1 MPTDAPPISLSGR
14 TTVVIPLEPTPT
26 APPVDSG
33 WMGKMTAARHVVAG
47 HYEVD
52 LDEPLGVGGMAIV
65 YRGRDLRTRR
75 EVALKTVRPEFRADE
90 ERRARFRREARTMA
104 FLSHPNVVRVYD
116 LYDGDADGPWAVL
129 ELIQGPSLKEV
140 LRRDGPLSPE
150 RTGHVLKQVAEALDH
165 LHRRGLVHL
174 DVKPQNLIF
183 TGDDTVKLIDFGIA
197 QPSGLPQE
205 TINGQTLGTA
215 AYLAPE
221 QALGEVVDVHS
232 DVYAL
237 GCVVFEMLTGRAPF
251 GADDSPAETVIQGHL
266 RVDPPLFREV
276 RPEIGSL
283 DHVEDAVMRA
293 LAKAPGE
300 RFPDSTGFAAAYRR
314 ALDLDR
320 PPDRAVRTLE
330 LPVFHRAQRTVWDR
344 PAEVDDVYAPPARR
358 GGRPVVSRLRTRFLW
373 RLVGILAVANAMLAG
388 LSLWQDGTIPGVY
401 ADPSRIEAGADVAK
415 VEDRVNLRDAPGL
428 GAGVI
433 AVVDSG
439 VSMEVTGGPT
449 TLDGQVWW
457 PVAYDLDGF
466 TVRAY
471 ASASYLSAVRPTGRD
486 RVMGWLDSLAPG

>member
-1 MPTDAPPISLSGR
+1 
-14 TTVVIPLEPTPT
+14 
-26 APPVDSG
+26 
-33 WMGKMTAARHVVAG
+33 MGKMTAARRIVAG

-75 EVALKTVRPEFRADE
+75 EVALKTVRPEFRGDE

-116 LYDGDADGPWAVL
+116 LYDGDDDGPWAVL
-129 ELIQGPSLKEV
+129 ELVQGPSLKEV
-140 LRRDGPLSPE
+140 IRRDGPLTPE
-150 RTGHVLKQVAEALDH
+150 RAGQILRQVAEALDH

-183 TGDDTVKLIDFGIA
+183 TGDDHVKLIDFGIA

-205 TINGQTLGTA
+205 TVNGQTFATA

-251 GADDSPAETVIQGHL
+251 GVDDAPAETVIQAHL
-266 RVDPPLFREV
+266 RIDPPLFREL

-283 DHVEDAVMRA
+283 DHVEDAVMRS
-293 LAKAPGE
+293 LAKAPTE
-300 RFPDSTGFAAAYRR
+300 RFADCTAFASAYRR

-320 PPDRAVRTLE
+320 PPDRAVQTLE
-330 LPVFHRAQRTVWDR
+330 LPVFHRPQRTVWDR
-344 PAEVDDVYAPPARR
+344 PEVEDDVYALPARH
-358 GGRPVVSRLRTRFLW
+358 GGRPVVSRVRTRFLW
-373 RLVGILAVANAMLAG
+373 KLVGILAVANLMLAG
-388 LSLWQDGTIPGVY
+388 LSLWQTGAIPGVY
-401 ADPSRIEAGADVAK
+401 AASSEITAGTEVTANVDG
-415 VEDRVNLRDAPGL
+415 VNLRSEPGL
-428 GAGVI
+428 DTSVI
-433 AVVDSG
+433 AVVDEG
-439 VSMEVTGGPT
+439 TAMEVTGGAT
-449 TLDGQVWW
+449 TLDGQLWW

-466 TVRAY
+466 TVRAF

-486 RVMGWLDSLAPG
+486 RVMDWLDSLAPR

>member
-1 MPTDAPPISLSGR
+1 
-14 TTVVIPLEPTPT
+14 
-26 APPVDSG
+26 
-33 WMGKMTAARHVVAG
+33 MTAARHVVAG

-75 EVALKTVRPEFRADE
+75 EVALKTVRPELRADE
-90 ERRARFRREARTMA
+90 ALRARFRREARTMA

-116 LYDGDADGPWAVL
+116 LYDGDDDGPWAVL
-129 ELIQGPSLKEV
+129 ELVQGPSLKEV
-140 LRRDGPLSPE
+140 IREDGPLTPE
-150 RTGHVLKQVAEALDH
+150 RAGNVLTQVAEALDH

-183 TGDDTVKLIDFGIA
+183 TGDDHVKLIDFGIA

-205 TINGQTLGTA
+205 TLNGQTFATA

-221 QALGEVVDVHS
+221 QALGEVVDAHS

-251 GADDSPAETVIQGHL
+251 GSDDAPAQTVIQAHL
-266 RVDPPLFREV
+266 HVDPPFFREV

-293 LAKAPGE
+293 LAKEPGE
-300 RFPDSTGFAAAYRR
+300 RYADCTGFASAYRR

-320 PPDRAVRTLE
+320 PPDRAARTLE
-330 LPVFHRAQRTVWDR
+330 LPVFHRAQRTVWNQ
-344 PAEVDDVYAPPARR
+344 PVAEDDVSPPDARLGRRR
-358 GGRPVVSRLRTRFLW
+358 GRPLVSKVRTRFIW
-373 RLVGILAVANAMLAG
+373 RLVALLAVANLMLAG
-388 LSLWQDGTIPGVY
+388 LSLWQTGAVPGLYPASSGRVESGAQVRAM
-401 ADPSRIEAGADVAK
+401 ADD
-415 VEDRVNLRDAPGL
+415 VNLRSSPGL
-428 GAGVI
+428 DAGVV
-433 AVVDSG
+433 AVVDRG
-439 VSMEVTGGPT
+439 AAMEVTGGAT

-471 ASASYLSAVRPTGRD
+471 ASADYLSAVRPTGRD
-486 RVMGWLDSLAPG
+486 RVMDWLGSLTSW